1 MSPQAIP
8 IVRLVV
14 LVPES
19 HADIV
24 RESIG
29 QTGAGKIGHYKYCSF
44 SIKGVARFI
53 PEEGA
58 HPAIGQIGQLGKVE
72 EEEIEVVCSENHVEV
87 VIDAIRK
94 VHPYDEIPI
103 FTIPLTMRVIKNQTY
118 QNPSITQYIP

>member
-94 VHPYDEIPI
+94 VHPI

>member
-1 MSPQAIP
+1 M
-8 IVRLVV
+8 
-14 LVPES
+14 
-19 HADIV
+19 
-24 RESIG
+24 
-29 QTGAGKIGHYKYCSF
+29 
-44 SIKGVARFI
+44 ARFI

-103 FTIPLTMRVIKNQTY
+103 FTIPLTMRVIKNQSY